1 MARHSTTP
9 ATPRPPL
16 FPRRRRRRGLLAL
29 APAGAAPSRGGGGGG
44 GAPPPP
50 GSPGDIDVRIRSEVE
65 APFRTVRL
73 VLFGFFAGSAS
84 VGAAIAATQ
93 VLGAFL
99 RARNGDTG
107 GIALADA
114 ATSLAVDLG
123 AVGLFAFLFSRDWA
137 AREKQIARLQREADL
152 GALRLRLSTGARRRL
167 ASLRGFARPVIVF
180 GTQAQVE
187 AALAAA
193 EPLREQLESRG
204 VLIVPAPFL
213 DGAGDDRAGSGGEA
227 SSSSSA
233 PSSDNAKGD
242 LRWKAQALDSAAWR
256 AWFEQQAK
264 LANNAK
270 IRNGLYG
277 ERKKKSFFSS
287 GQGWEFRALARK
299 LERKNKNSPPPPLLL
314 LLPPF
319 KNHIFSVGLRIDG
332 RVRASGS
339 GSPPWA
345 AFAAQLPP
353 MEGVF
358 KGEFV
363 VVVFDTGLEV
373 EVLMET
379 SKKEEKGKLTS
390 SIFFSSSTLQAL
402 ATASTGACEIE
413 NKREREDEW
422 DRKRKESIF
431 FPSVFYCT
439 PPVVSPPVVF
449 CDTTRSVFHIPL
461 VSQRPPFALERLER
475 GGAVLFFLRWRRRR
489 IGGSS
494 TSGLFLLLLLRQE
507 SVAAAEDHRALRPR
521 RARGRGAPSADGAR
535 SARAS
540 GSGGASGDGDRG
552 RRRRRSGG
560 GGGRRRRRCRRWL
573 AVKAPP
579 GSDKGHEGRLLLL
592 FRP

>member
-9 ATPRPPL
+9 ATPRPRL

-187 AALAAA
+187 AAVAAA

-299 LERKNKNSPPPPLLL
+299 LERKNKNSPPPPFFFFFRHL
-314 LLPPF
+314 
-319 KNHIFSVGLRIDG
+319 KTIFSQ
-332 RVRASGS
+332 SGS
-339 GSPPWA
+339 
-345 AFAAQLPP
+345 
-353 MEGVF
+353 
-358 KGEFV
+358 
-363 VVVFDTGLEV
+363 
-373 EVLMET
+373 
-379 SKKEEKGKLTS
+379 
-390 SIFFSSSTLQAL
+390 
-402 ATASTGACEIE
+402 ASTGAS
-413 NKREREDEW
+413 ERAAAGP
-422 DRKRKESIF
+422 R
-431 FPSVFYCT
+431 PG
-439 PPVVSPPVVF
+439 P
-449 CDTTRSVFHIPL
+449 RSRR
-461 VSQRPPFALERLER
+461 SS
-475 GGAVLFFLRWRRRR
+475 LRWRAC
-489 IGGSS
+489 SK
-494 TSGLFLLLLLRQE
+494 
-507 SVAAAEDHRALRPR
+507 
-521 RARGRGAPSADGAR
+521 
-535 SARAS
+535 AS
-540 GSGGASGDGDRG
+540 
-552 RRRRRSGG
+552 
-560 GGGRRRRRCRRWL
+560 
-573 AVKAPP
+573 
-579 GSDKGHEGRLLLL
+579 LLLL
-592 FRP
+592 FSIPGWRSRF

>member
-1 MARHSTTP
+1 MVRRVRSRPEALEEEGSWKRETCLSLVVMLGEERARASESDSFFSLSLFLLHHRELVFLLFLPPAPSLSPLSLSRQRAPMIASAPMRSCASFVPACANARGSQQPAPRREQQQPQAMARHSTTP
-9 ATPRPPL
+9 ATPRPRL

-29 APAGAAPSRGGGGGG
+29 APAGAAPSRGGGGG

-213 DGAGDDRAGSGGEA
+213 DGAGDDRAWSGGEA

-299 LERKNKNSPPPPLLL
+299 LERKNKNSPPPP
-314 LLPPF
+314 
-319 KNHIFSVGLRIDG
+319 
-332 RVRASGS
+332 
-339 GSPPWA
+339 
-345 AFAAQLPP
+345 
-353 MEGVF
+353 
-358 KGEFV
+358 
-363 VVVFDTGLEV
+363 
-373 EVLMET
+373 
-379 SKKEEKGKLTS
+379 
-390 SIFFSSSTLQAL
+390 SSS
-402 ATASTGACEIE
+402 
-413 NKREREDEW
+413 
-422 DRKRKESIF
+422 
-431 FPSVFYCT
+431 
-439 PPVVSPPVVF
+439 
-449 CDTTRSVFHIPL
+449 
-461 VSQRPPFALERLER
+461 
-475 GGAVLFFLRWRRRR
+475 
-489 IGGSS
+489 SS
-494 TSGLFLLLLLRQE
+494 
-507 SVAAAEDHRALRPR
+507 AI
-521 RARGRGAPSADGAR
+521 
-535 SARAS
+535 
-540 GSGGASGDGDRG
+540 
-552 RRRRRSGG
+552 
-560 GGGRRRRRCRRWL
+560 
-573 AVKAPP
+573 
-579 GSDKGHEGRLLLL
+579 
-592 FRP
+592 